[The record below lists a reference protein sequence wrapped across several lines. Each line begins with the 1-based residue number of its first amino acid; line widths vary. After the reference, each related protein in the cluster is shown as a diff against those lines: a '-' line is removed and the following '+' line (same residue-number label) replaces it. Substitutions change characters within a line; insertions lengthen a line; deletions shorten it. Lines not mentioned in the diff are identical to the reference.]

1 MELETRAQ
9 ETAATFDPALIP
21 VPPLHGCIIRPE
33 MSFETAAATFDEWLS
48 SPISPNQ
55 ARYRA
60 KRTMCDCRTKI
71 KALNKFFGSLKLSEI
86 HLGHLREF
94 QNMRFS
100 NARNLWAHPAGANK
114 INAELGLLLRIM
126 RLGNAYTSD
135 IEKYYEPLQVEEG
148 EIPKALSPEEQD
160 RFLEVAASRTDW
172 QAVYWYSLV
181 ALHIAFSSD
190 EMRTLRQGDI
200 NLNHQIIAVN
210 RKAGK
215 NKFRRREVPITDS
228 GCLWAIGK
236 LLERSCELVGAAPE
250 LYLFPFRIS
259 RNQFNGSFH
268 MSETGMRKQFEAVR
282 EAAGV
287 PWFQFNG
294 WRHTAITRMSE
305 AAVPI
310 STIMAR
316 AGHCSPKM
324 TAHYTHISMQ
334 AERFAMQKMG
344 QRRQVISQQATSPK
358 NNLAPTASRPPVSQ
372 ARSAKAQP
380 GMPPSAAG
388 QAAKFYSTTNT
399 WFS

>member
-1 MELETRAQ
+1 MELETLTQ

-21 VPPLHGCIIRPE
+21 VPPLHGCVIRPE

-48 SPISPNQ
+48 CPISPDQ
-55 ARYRA
+55 ALRYRA
-60 KRTMCDCRTKI
+60 VRTMRDNRTKI
-71 KALNKFFGSLKLSEI
+71 KALNKFFGPLKLSGI

-94 QNMRFS
+94 QKMRFS
-100 NARNLWAHPAGANK
+100 NSRNLWAHPAGANK
-114 INAELGLLLRIM
+114 INAEVGLLLRIM

-160 RFLEVAASRTDW
+160 RFLEVAASRPDW
-172 QAVYWYSLV
+172 QVVYWYSIV

-228 GCLWAIGK
+228 GCLWAIQK
-236 LLERSCELVGAAPE
+236 LLERSYELVGKAPE

-259 RNQFNGSFH
+259 RSQFNGSFH
-268 MSETGMRKQFEAVR
+268 MTETGIRKQFEAIR
-282 EAAGV
+282 EQAGV
-287 PWFQFNG
+287 PWFHLNG
-294 WRHTAITRMSE
+294 WRHTAITRMAE
-305 AAVPI
+305 AGVPI
-310 STIMAR
+310 ATIMAR

-324 TAHYTHISMQ
+324 TAHYTHISTRQ
-334 AERFAMQKMG
+334 RDLRCRRWGNVGKSFHNRQRHRKTTWHQPFKADG
-344 QRRQVISQQATSPK
+344 QPSSK
-358 NNLAPTASRPPVSQ
+358 S
-372 ARSAKAQP
+372 KAQP
-380 GMPPSAAG
+380 ETTPSAAG
-388 QAAKFYSTTNT
+388 
-399 WFS
+399 